1 MGLILLIC
9 FEQYFEQHNFV
20 CVCKHLL
27 NMLYHILSVRVN
39 IVFILSKF
47 VSSVMLVFCT
57 YRSFKHVNVP
67 DLTQP
72 CNEESYLSYPKA
84 FIDGL
89 SDYLLFFLHLH
100 QCWNTQ
106 NTKQQWLLI
115 YIWLQA
121 SMFQCFPNYSIH
133 KNVNGTFWTA
143 VIITLLL
150 FCCGMTQR
158 MLYLF
163 PSFTVRNNFFDRQY
177 FFCFCVWWGIK
188 YIV

>member
-115 YIWLQA
+115 YIYGCKPPCFNV
-121 SMFQCFPNYSIH
+121 FQMIPFTKMWMELFEQQLSSHCYCFAAAWPSACFIYSPLSLWETIFLTDSIFS
-133 KNVNGTFWTA
+133 VF
-143 VIITLLL
+143 V
-150 FCCGMTQR
+150 CDE
-158 MLYLF
+158 
-163 PSFTVRNNFFDRQY
+163 V
-177 FFCFCVWWGIK
+177 
-188 YIV
+188 

>member
-1 MGLILLIC
+1 MCLTLLIC

-89 SDYLLFFLHLH
+89 SDFLLFFCICINVEILKI
-100 QCWNTQ
+100 Q
-106 NTKQQWLLI
+106 NN
-115 YIWLQA
+115 
-121 SMFQCFPNYSIH
+121 SDC
-133 KNVNGTFWTA
+133 
-143 VIITLLL
+143 
-150 FCCGMTQR
+150 
-158 MLYLF
+158 
-163 PSFTVRNNFFDRQY
+163 
-177 FFCFCVWWGIK
+177 K
-188 YIV
+188 YICDCKPPWLSVFQIIPFTKMWMELFEQQLSHCYCFAAAWPSACFIYSPLSLWETIFLTDSIFSVFVCDEV